1 MAIIP
6 ATKNFNVVKR
16 SDFPLRLT
24 FKDSTS
30 SAINLTGYTVA
41 AQVWDINRKVKFA
54 DWGVTYTNRS
64 GGIVDIKL
72 TDVQTDNFLVGTLKY
87 DVKLT
92 EPSGDEYYYIRGNL
106 NVSEGYTAWVLQ
118 TKLKYLKSQMLQL

>member
-6 ATKNFNVVKR
+6 GSKNFDVYKR
-16 SDFPLRLT
+16 SDFGLRLT
-24 FKDSTS
+24 LKDSTS

-41 AQVWDINRKVKFA
+41 AQVWDVDRKVKFA
-54 DWGVTYTNRS
+54 DWGVTYTNRT

-72 TDVQTDNFLVGTLKY
+72 TDAQTDNFNVGTLKY

-106 NVSEGYTAWVLQ
+106 NVSQGYTE
-118 TKLKYLKSQMLQL
+118 

>member
-6 ATKNFNVVKR
+6 GEKNFNLVKK

-30 SAINLTGYTVA
+30 SAIDLTGYTVA
-41 AQVWDINRKVKFA
+41 AQVWDTGRKIKFA
-54 DWGVTYTNRS
+54 EFGVTYTNRS
-64 GGIVDIKL
+64 SGIVDIKL
-72 TDVQTDNFLVGTLKY
+72 TDEQTDNFIVGTLKY

-92 EPSGDEYYYIRGNL
+92 EPSGDEYYYIKGNL
-106 NVSEGYTAWVLQ
+106 NVSQGYTE
-118 TKLKYLKSQMLQL
+118 

>member
-6 ATKNFNVVKR
+6 ATKNFDVVKR

-30 SAINLTGYTVA
+30 SAINLSGYTVSA
-41 AQVWDINRKVKFA
+41 TVWDINRKIKFA
-54 DWGVTYTNRS
+54 DWGITYTNRS
-64 GGIVDIKL
+64 GGIIDIKL
-72 TDVQTDNFLVGTLKY
+72 TDVQTDSFNVGTLKY

-106 NVSEGYTAWVLQ
+106 NVSEGYTE
-118 TKLKYLKSQMLQL
+118 

>member
-6 ATKNFNVVKR
+6 ANKNFDVVKR

-30 SAINLTGYTVA
+30 TAINLTGYTVS

-54 DWGVTYTNRS
+54 DWGITYTSRS

-72 TDVQTDNFLVGTLKY
+72 TDIQTDNFLVGTLKY

-106 NVSEGYTAWVLQ
+106 NVSEGYTE
-118 TKLKYLKSQMLQL
+118 

>member
-6 ATKNFNVVKR
+6 ASKNFDVVKR
-16 SDFPLRLT
+16 ADFDLRLT

-30 SAINLTGYTVA
+30 SAIDLTGYTVS
-41 AQVWDINRKVKFA
+41 AQVWDSNRKVKFA
-54 DWGVTYTNRS
+54 DWGITYTNRS
-64 GGIVDIKL
+64 GGIVDIAL
-72 TDVQTDNFLVGTLKY
+72 TDTQTDNFLVGTLKY

-106 NVSEGYTAWVLQ
+106 NVTEGYTE
-118 TKLKYLKSQMLQL
+118 

>member
-6 ATKNFNVVKR
+6 GEKNFNVVKR

-30 SAINLTGYTVA
+30 SAINLTGYTVS
-41 AQVWDINRKVKFA
+41 AQVWDTARKVKFA

-64 GGIVDIKL
+64 SGIVDIKL
-72 TDVQTDNFLVGTLKY
+72 TDDQTDNFIVGTLKY

-92 EPSGDEYYYIRGNL
+92 EPSGDEYYYIKGNL
-106 NVSEGYTAWVLQ
+106 NVSQGYTE
-118 TKLKYLKSQMLQL
+118 

>member
-6 ATKNFNVVKR
+6 ANKNFDLVKR
-16 SDFPLRLT
+16 ADFDLRLT

-30 SAINLTGYTVA
+30 SAIDLTGYTVS
-41 AQVWDINRKVKFA
+41 AQVWDTNRKVKFA
-54 DWGVTYTNRS
+54 DWGITYTNRS
-64 GGIVDIKL
+64 GGIVDIAL
-72 TDVQTDNFLVGTLKY
+72 TDTQTDNFLVGTLKY

-106 NVSEGYTAWVLQ
+106 NVSEGYTE
-118 TKLKYLKSQMLQL
+118 

>member
-6 ATKNFNVVKR
+6 ANKNFDVVKR

-30 SAINLTGYTVA
+30 SAINLTGYTVS

-54 DWGVTYTNRS
+54 DWGITYTNRS

-72 TDVQTDNFLVGTLKY
+72 TDIQTDNFLVGTLKY

-106 NVSEGYTAWVLQ
+106 NVSEGYTE
-118 TKLKYLKSQMLQL
+118 